1 MYYDIFVG
9 SFFTKGTITM
19 NQLKTLRKNRNIS
32 QADIASKLG
41 IKPAA
46 VSKYETGRVPLSED
60 SIEKLCRILNVSAD
74 ELLGI
79 STPAASKNGTFMASK
94 VMSQIYPASVTVED
108 YLCALLNTIAKQ
120 KKQMDQTI
128 RNLYSCGIPT
138 ATIARVTAIHE
149 EEILKLLG

>member
-1 MYYDIFVG
+1 
-9 SFFTKGTITM
+9 M

-128 RNLYSCGIPT
+128 RNLHSCGSPT